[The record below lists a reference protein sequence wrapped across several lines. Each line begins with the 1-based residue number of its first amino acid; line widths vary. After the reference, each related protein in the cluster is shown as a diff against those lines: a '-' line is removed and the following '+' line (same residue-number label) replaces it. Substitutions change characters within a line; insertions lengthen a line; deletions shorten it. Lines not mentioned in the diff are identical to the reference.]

1 VEVAAPNN
9 GSEGVITKRSGF
21 MTSLTNAA
29 RASGEWANS
38 TTAQG
43 NLLDNA
49 WTGVA
54 RDCNRGRYP
63 GGGVLRFGRGVIQ
76 HPAWRCRIPMA
87 WMPSR

>member
-43 NLLDNA
+43 HLLDNA

-54 RDCNRGRYP
+54 RD
-63 GGGVLRFGRGVIQ
+63 
-76 HPAWRCRIPMA
+76 
-87 WMPSR
+87 